1 MYFVAKP
8 NEEAKAFIQ
17 AAGLID
23 ETQMKAVGTLV
34 FDLKNY
40 GLWDKMKAIYPMVG
54 GTSGSHKFNLKDPR
68 DANAAYRLQFS
79 GSWTH
84 SSTGASGS
92 STGYASTFYI
102 PSSQSFNERGH
113 FVYYSRTS
121 GSNSINQM
129 GSNNPSPPSYYEI
142 IPNFLGNTRFAINS
156 AVESDIA
163 ITTTLGLLHA
173 NRVNTTT
180 QQYYQNGALL
190 RSATAI
196 SASTVSW
203 SVFINAM
210 NNSNVSAGNLSYEC
224 AFASLGDGL
233 TDTEAANLY
242 TAVQRFQTTLGRQV

>member
-8 NEEAKAFIQ
+8 NTDALNFIS
-17 AAGLID
+17 AANITD
-23 ETQMKAVGTLV
+23 TTQCIAIATLV
-34 FDLKNY
+34 TDLKNY
-40 GLWDKMKAIYPMVG
+40 NIWDKMKAIYPMVG

-68 DANAAYRLQFS
+68 DADSAHRLQFS

-102 PSSQSFNERGH
+102 PSSQSFSERGH
-113 FVYYSRTS
+113 FIYYSRTS
-121 GSNSINQM
+121 GSTSVNQM
-129 GSNNPSPPSYYEI
+129 GANNPSPPSYYEI
-142 IPNFLGNTRFAINS
+142 IPNYLGNTRFAINS

-163 ITTTLGLLHA
+163 ITNTLGLLHA

-180 QQYYQNGALL
+180 QQYYQNGVLL
-190 RSATAI
+190 RSATAV
-196 SASTVSW
+196 STSTVSW

-233 TDTEAANLY
+233 TDTEASNLY